1 MSDFFYKPCCECN
14 LDYIMAWIF
23 FVLSNVFL
31 GYIVWVNPIGIDYT
45 PHAKSIKFVLSCAYF
60 FLVSLI
66 TRCFC
71 KSNQRYIS
79 IDQPDNRLI
88 YGTVV

>member
-1 MSDFFYKPCCECN
+1 MKYIMSDFFHKPCCECN

-23 FVLSNVFL
+23 FVLSNAFL

-45 PHAKSIKFVLSCAYF
+45 PNVKSIKFILSCAYF

-71 KSNQRYIS
+71 KSNKKYFDLENTPQYVAI
-79 IDQPDNRLI
+79 
-88 YGTVV
+88 